1 MGKEIWLH
9 PFSMGYLAS
18 IMNQKWKNK
27 KQDLQAGESWCKN
40 SNSTTLEQ
48 KKKEKKTVNETSY
61 ESIIIIII
69 IILLIIIIVIII
81 IIITTGNVKM

>member
-1 MGKEIWLH
+1 MGKDIWLH

-48 KKKEKKTVNETSY
+48 KKRKEN
-61 ESIIIIII
+61 
-69 IILLIIIIVIII
+69 
-81 IIITTGNVKM
+81 GNRNRVMNW